1 MKPPLVAWPVVGV
14 LIGLGMATCGCG
26 QRKTSPPKIEDRAA
40 LPAPRS
46 LVGAGSCTSSGC
58 HAAPVENH
66 AAWQSAYTVWSTRD
80 PHAGAHEAL
89 RGPLAERIVTALVA
103 RDPARPQPPAHENM
117 ACIGCHATAR
127 GPTAGEGV
135 SCESCHG
142 PAGRWL
148 VAHAEKGW
156 MTRGNALGMI
166 DLGDPFIC
174 ATTCADCHVG
184 GPPTSDGAIREVTHD
199 LVAAGHPRLAFE
211 LRSFKRAEPPHWHD
225 RFMAIA
231 DGDAPGPLDEWAQ
244 GRLAAVANFLR
255 QVGTQA
261 RAAGS
266 GDRGIAS
273 GVWPEFTSFDCHGC
287 HRPATLV
294 AAMRPSGVRRTA
306 PTGSPRLEP
315 MLWSHLDAILPEES
329 LGPLSQAR
337 IAIDRRW
344 TAIPDAATI
353 ADAVRAIEAARTGVH
368 ARLADAS
375 SGDLALQI
383 VRDTAPADWAEAV
396 SAIGGLE
403 ALADREAAAGR
414 LVAEGAVRS
423 RLASLR
429 RLLEFPIET
438 VDGRTERFASPR
450 GYDATAVGELLRG
463 IAQAFTGTP
472 PAAPGAR

>member
-1 MKPPLVAWPVVGV
+1 
-14 LIGLGMATCGCG
+14 
-26 QRKTSPPKIEDRAA
+26 
-40 LPAPRS
+40 
-46 LVGAGSCTSSGC
+46 
-58 HAAPVENH
+58 
-66 AAWQSAYTVWSTRD
+66 
-80 PHAGAHEAL
+80 
-89 RGPLAERIVTALVA
+89 
-103 RDPARPQPPAHENM
+103 
-117 ACIGCHATAR
+117 
-127 GPTAGEGV
+127 
-135 SCESCHG
+135 
-142 PAGRWL
+142 
-148 VAHAEKGW
+148 
-156 MTRGNALGMI
+156 
-166 DLGDPFIC
+166 
-174 ATTCADCHVG
+174 
-184 GPPTSDGAIREVTHD
+184 
-199 LVAAGHPRLAFE
+199 
-211 LRSFKRAEPPHWHD
+211 
-225 RFMAIA
+225 
-231 DGDAPGPLDEWAQ
+231 
-244 GRLAAVANFLR
+244 
-255 QVGTQA
+255 
-261 RAAGS
+261 
-266 GDRGIAS
+266 
-273 GVWPEFTSFDCHGC
+273 
-287 HRPATLV
+287 
-294 AAMRPSGVRRTA
+294 
-306 PTGSPRLEP
+306 

-368 ARLADAS
+368 AQLADAS
-375 SGDLALQI
+375 SGDLALRI